1 MGYFNIFYKITRII
15 DFITKKRNR
24 KAIMVIVIIIA
35 AIVLWN
41 NTSRAAQEDTT
52 YTTDTS
58 YFIIEEYNKLCDTFK
73 LSFDKYYSK
82 DETVTSRFNTIFESI
97 INGNFPYF
105 YSINYNTNIRIY
117 MYTRNQN
124 KTYIDTS
131 LVYNDGTRVPSTAYN
146 FTWLSGNRYYYIN
159 LGYGDTLYR
168 IYETTDASD
177 VNFTIPFIL
186 MYKIPTQ
193 VYECMEKAGY
203 TYQNNQDVLDIKA
216 LLQEQNNKLDV
227 INDSLTN
234 TTYNEDIINV
244 DSSVVDSVPET
255 QVNGVFTQLLG
266 TLQTE
271 FNKYGGEKVI
281 VQIPIP
287 FTSSR
292 LELPSDLVSSHLP
305 DTFISLIHAFWY
317 YVFGLYL
324 FRFVNNLIKKI
335 HSGEILD
342 GYSND
347 NEVITANML

>member
-1 MGYFNIFYKITRII
+1 M
-15 DFITKKRNR
+15 D
-24 KAIMVIVIIIA
+24 
-35 AIVLWN
+35 
-41 NTSRAAQEDTT
+41 S
-52 YTTDTS
+52 
-58 YFIIEEYNKLCDTFK
+58 
-73 LSFDKYYSK
+73 
-82 DETVTSRFNTIFESI
+82 
-97 INGNFPYF
+97 
-105 YSINYNTNIRIY
+105 
-117 MYTRNQN
+117 
-124 KTYIDTS
+124 
-131 LVYNDGTRVPSTAYN
+131 
-146 FTWLSGNRYYYIN
+146 
-159 LGYGDTLYR
+159 
-168 IYETTDASD
+168 
-177 VNFTIPFIL
+177 
-186 MYKIPTQ
+186 
-193 VYECMEKAGY
+193 
-203 TYQNNQDVLDIKA
+203 
-216 LLQEQNNKLDV
+216 

-234 TTYNEDIINV
+234 TTYNEDLINV
-244 DSSVVDSVPET
+244 DTSAVDSVPET

-305 DTFISLIHAFWY
+305 DTFVSLIHAFWY